1 MTDNSTISN
10 GSDYSDEGEEGEEE
24 NEEGLGEVDENGN
37 PVVTTKIT
45 TYDAR
50 EGTDIILAQEANDI
64 LESSELINSLAG
76 KYTMR
81 GRRVQSH
88 VMEKSTCSFDFLFF
102 TLSRPTILISS
113 IVLCNPPSY
122 KTIINIYLETSFFF
136 FNTFSILHSS
146 IFYTFFF
153 VIS

>member
-88 VMEKSTCSFDFLFF
+88 VMEKSTCSFNLFF
-102 TLSRPTILISS
+102 LIIYPLSSNRS
-113 IVLCNPPSY
+113 N
-122 KTIINIYLETSFFF
+122 
-136 FNTFSILHSS
+136 
-146 IFYTFFF
+146 F
-153 VIS
+153 VNCPL

>member
-81 GRRVQSH
+81 GRRAH
-88 VMEKSTCSFDFLFF
+88 VMEKSTCSFDLILFF
-102 TLSRPTILISS
+102 TLSLPTVLISS

-122 KTIINIYLETSFFF
+122 KTIINIYLELIFFF
-136 FNTFSILHSS
+136 
-146 IFYTFFF
+146 
-153 VIS
+153 

>member
-88 VMEKSTCSFDFLFF
+88 VMEKSTCSFDLFLIIYP
-102 TLSRPTILISS
+102 LSSNRSNFVHRPL
-113 IVLCNPPSY
+113 
-122 KTIINIYLETSFFF
+122 
-136 FNTFSILHSS
+136 
-146 IFYTFFF
+146 
-153 VIS
+153 

>member
-81 GRRVQSH
+81 GRKECMRMQWKKALV
-88 VMEKSTCSFDFLFF
+88 VLIFFDYLPSLFQPF
-102 TLSRPTILISS
+102 
-113 IVLCNPPSY
+113 
-122 KTIINIYLETSFFF
+122 
-136 FNTFSILHSS
+136 
-146 IFYTFFF
+146 
-153 VIS
+153 